1 MPDAGTPTRRR
12 RRYGDA
18 AKPDGA
24 VDVDGGVDAGVDVDG
39 DVHDGVDGDGGAPEE
54 AAAPRPSG
62 GGASGPVLLDVRE
75 LKAGYGSLPVLHG
88 VSFSVRQGET
98 AVILGLNGAGKST
111 TVQNLCG
118 ARTPWEGRVEF
129 EGKDVTRWSAQ
140 EAVKSGVVLVPE
152 GRRVFP
158 TLSVERNLLVG
169 SWSQRSKK
177 GWFEQQ
183 RERVFDY
190 LPRLRER
197 RNQDAGTLSGGEQ
210 QMLAIGRGLMA
221 NPKLLIIDE
230 ASLGLAPVIVK
241 EIFRIVNELNDVGIT
256 VILVEQNIGAL
267 EVADLALVLQKGVV
281 EAEVRGD
288 DLRDSTRLREMLLG

>member
-1 MPDAGTPTRRR
+1 LPEATGTRRR
-12 RRYGDA
+12 RRSGRAADA
-18 AKPDGA
+18 PAP
-24 VDVDGGVDAGVDVDG
+24 VVDATSTVD
-39 DVHDGVDGDGGAPEE
+39 E
-54 AAAPRPSG
+54 RR
-62 GGASGPVLLDVRE
+62 PVLLSVRD
-75 LKAGYGSLPVLHG
+75 LKAGYGNLPVLHG
-88 VSFSVRQGET
+88 VSFDVRQGET

-118 ARTPWEGRVEF
+118 ARTPWSGTVEF
-129 EGKDVTRWSAQ
+129 DGRNVTKWSAR
-140 EAVKSGVVLVPE
+140 EAVSSGVVLVPE

-169 SWSQRSKK
+169 SWTQRSRS

-197 RNQDAGTLSGGEQ
+197 RNQEAGTLSGGEQ

-241 EIFRIVNELNDVGIT
+241 EIFRIVKELNDDGIT
-256 VILVEQNIGAL
+256 VILVEQNVGAL
-267 EVADLALVLQKGVV
+267 EVSDLALVLQKGLVQ
-281 EAEVRGD
+281 AEVRGEG
-288 DLRDSTRLREMLLG
+288 LRDSTRLREMLLG

>member
-1 MPDAGTPTRRR
+1 MPELEDETAGALPARRTRRR
-12 RRYGDA
+12 RAREEGAAGRDA
-18 AKPDGA
+18 A
-24 VDVDGGVDAGVDVDG
+24 
-39 DVHDGVDGDGGAPEE
+39 PESRK
-54 AAAPRPSG
+54 AAAIRSD
-62 GGASGPVLLDVRE
+62 APVLLKATD

-88 VSFSVRQGET
+88 VNFEIRAGET

-118 ARTPWEGRVEF
+118 ARTAWSGTVEF
-129 EGKDVTRWSAQ
+129 DGRDVTKWSARD
-140 EAVKSGVVLVPE
+140 AVAAGVVLVPE

-158 TLSVERNLLVG
+158 TLSVERNLIVG
-169 SWSQRSKK
+169 SWSQRKTK

-197 RNQDAGTLSGGEQ
+197 REQAAGTLSGGEQ

-241 EIFRIVNELNDVGIT
+241 EIFRIVKELNDDGIT
-256 VILVEQNIGAL
+256 VILVEQNVGAL

-288 DLRDSTRLREMLLG
+288 DLRDSSRLREMLLG